1 MFCADLL
8 AARNKNNYQE
18 NCSGVLSYRTEKEKE
33 SFSFLKLYGGN
44 FLPDNY
50 RVLFSDKLTEAR
62 GGRAAFQV
70 EITFSFCPW
79 KFRFK

>member
-8 AARNKNNYQE
+8 PGRNKNNYQQ
-18 NCSGVLSYRTEKEKE
+18 NCSRVLSSRPEKEKE

-50 RVLFSDKLTEAR
+50 RVLFSDKLTVAR
-62 GGRAAFQV
+62 IEREGGQARPAGGN
-70 EITFSFCPW
+70 I
-79 KFRFK
+79 